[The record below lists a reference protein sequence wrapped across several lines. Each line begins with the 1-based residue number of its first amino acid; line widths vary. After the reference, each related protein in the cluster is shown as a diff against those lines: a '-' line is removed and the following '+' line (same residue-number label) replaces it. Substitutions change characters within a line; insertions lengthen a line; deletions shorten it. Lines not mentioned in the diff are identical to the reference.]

1 MATSFGSLYDY
12 QLKNGIVLPQVSSVK
27 TKVEDAFREL
37 FGGDF
42 SVEPETP
49 QGRLIEAVALL
60 FADVLRVNAQNAN
73 SFNVNQAVGAYLDNL
88 GAVYGVSRQT
98 DEGDTA
104 YRKRILASASRGS
117 GYAESIRNAIGSVV
131 VDTSTGDTIGANN
144 VVVLDNGL
152 EDPSILPKSEDG
164 SIYAHSIP
172 VAPHSVLI
180 SVLSDGGDGENAK
193 IAAAIRSTKSAGCGY
208 TASADAG
215 TPVTVYLT
223 ESGEE
228 TDSASA
234 AGSFTA
240 RFFRPS
246 KRSVKMAVTVIDS
259 AYTGADV
266 KADTAEAIKEILD
279 SRHMND
285 TITKAEIVAAVASAG
300 KGIVCTAVDVKIA
313 DADSPTSSAAWTAVD
328 SLVISACRY
337 VDVSLDDIEVTV
349 NNTLS

>member
-27 TKVEDAFREL
+27 AKVEDAFHEL

-73 SFNVNQAVGAYLDNL
+73 SFNINQAVGAYLDNL

-104 YRKRILASASRGS
+104 YRKRILASASRGA

-144 VVVLDNGL
+144 VVVLDNGM

-172 VAPHSVLI
+172 VAPHSVLV

-208 TASADAG
+208 TTSADAG
-215 TPVTVYLT
+215 TLTTVYLT
-223 ESGEE
+223 DGGKE
-228 TDSASA
+228 TDSASGA
-234 AGSFTA
+234 FTA

-246 KRSVKMAVTVIDS
+246 KRSVKMSVTVIDS

-266 KADTAEAIKEILD
+266 KADTAEAIKEELD

-300 KGIVCTAVDVKIA
+300 KGIVCTAVDVRIA
-313 DADSPTSSAAWTAVD
+313 DVDSPTASTPWTEVD
-328 SLVISACRY
+328 SLIISACRY